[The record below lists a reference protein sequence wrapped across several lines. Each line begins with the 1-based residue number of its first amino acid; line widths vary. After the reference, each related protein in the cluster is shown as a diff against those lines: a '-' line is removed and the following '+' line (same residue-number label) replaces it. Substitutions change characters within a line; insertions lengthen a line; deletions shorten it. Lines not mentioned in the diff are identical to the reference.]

1 VVRVEIVESALTI
14 VLLGAQA
21 LAFAVWTL
29 RMFRCLFKMRRH
41 AVAISG
47 QAIPGMHATFAALRT
62 FLHSADF
69 SNDRKALLRSTCL
82 LLVLTLLFTFT
93 RS

>member
-1 VVRVEIVESALTI
+1 MENALTI

-29 RMFRCLFKMRRH
+29 RMFRCLFRMRRH
-41 AVAISG
+41 AVAMSG
-47 QAIPGMHATFAALRT
+47 QAVPGMRATFAALRA
-62 FLHSADF
+62 FLRNTEF
-69 SNDRKALLRSTCL
+69 TNDRNALLRSTGL
-82 LLVLTLLFTFT
+82 LLLLILLFTFT